1 VTALIIGAVLA
12 AALIAW
18 GVAAYAR
25 DTIEER
31 RERAEQDHRAQQI
44 CARQRFAPHTHHEE
58 YGGTHAQAQPAAA
71 APLQR
76 RQLTQT
82 SPARPSTASL
92 RAGPG
97 TPSGHLPAPT
107 DLVPGAGD
115 PTSPV
120 TTATCPGAEVTLKV
134 DSPAPGNV
142 PGRDGKRPGTPAT
155 ATAAATPRPHTQTQQ
170 RAPGH
175 PAGDLMAATLHRASQ
190 IAAVRQQPLWEYMAT
205 VPAYEHD
212 TGWFS
217 AIGGAS

>member
-1 VTALIIGAVLA
+1 MTALIIGAVLA

-97 TPSGHLPAPT
+97 TPSGHLPAVSTAPHT
-107 DLVPGAGD
+107 TRQLKHAAGSSPRAESLVPGFVG
-115 PTSPV
+115 
-120 TTATCPGAEVTLKV
+120 LK
-134 DSPAPGNV
+134 S
-142 PGRDGKRPGTPAT
+142 
-155 ATAAATPRPHTQTQQ
+155 
-170 RAPGH
+170 
-175 PAGDLMAATLHRASQ
+175 S
-190 IAAVRQQPLWEYMAT
+190 
-205 VPAYEHD
+205 
-212 TGWFS
+212 TGS
-217 AIGGAS
+217 R